1 MAKSQHFL
9 LKSKIAFKTL
19 SILEYIVYIYQSK
32 TSLMYG
38 NGQGFCLEIELWS
51 LLNTVSEHA
60 KFISRNLQTSAGV

>member
-9 LKSKIAFKTL
+9 LKSKLHLKHCLYL
-19 SILEYIVYIYQSK
+19 SILYIYQSK

-60 KFISRNLQTSAGV
+60 KFISRNIQTSAGV